1 MRRGGR
7 SATAKVRSPLLRISL
22 LCALASGLGSCT
34 DTVAVVNLSP
44 PSLVTPADGSTNQST
59 TPIYSWMPVSGA
71 TYYWF
76 MVTTNAAALPRN
88 LDAESCS
95 GCVISGATTV
105 TSFPQPS
112 ALSRGTMYY
121 WQVAGRSP
129 TQLGEWSAQQ
139 SFTTTNDLVP
149 SITSLSP
156 AGALAGGAALTL
168 SVTGTGFLASSVVR
182 WSGSDRTTTFRSGT
196 QLQASIPASD
206 LTTAG
211 EVDVTVLNPA
221 PRGGT
226 SNAVKFSVSNPVPLI
241 TSLSPDR
248 VQAGGAAFTL
258 TVTGTGFVTSS
269 VVRSG
274 GSDRTTTFRSGTQ
287 LQAFIPASDIAT
299 VRTATVTV
307 FNPARGGGTSNAMT
321 FSVTPPTLPPPSLVA
336 PLDGSI
342 NQSTTPVFSW
352 TALSGATS
360 YRIMLATSAAALPR
374 HAEAET
380 CAGCVMYGATTATLF
395 TSSALSPGTTYYWQV
410 AARSATLFGEWS
422 AQRSFTT
429 IAAGLT
435 R

>member
-22 LCALASGLGSCT
+22 FCALASGLGSCT

-59 TPIYSWMPVSGA
+59 TLIYSWMPVSGA

-196 QLQASIPASD
+196 QLQA
-206 LTTAG
+206 
-211 EVDVTVLNPA
+211 
-221 PRGGT
+221 
-226 SNAVKFSVSNPVPLI
+226 
-241 TSLSPDR
+241 
-248 VQAGGAAFTL
+248 
-258 TVTGTGFVTSS
+258 
-269 VVRSG
+269 
-274 GSDRTTTFRSGTQ
+274 
-287 LQAFIPASDIAT
+287 FIPASDIAT

-321 FSVTPPTLPPPSLVA
+321 FSITPPTLPPPSLVA